1 MEENQGTLDVGQL
14 EALARAGEVDT
25 VLCMFT
31 DLQGRFMGKRV
42 LPDFFVHEILGEEGL
57 HACLYL
63 LAIDMEME
71 PLPGYEYASWETG
84 YGDFRM
90 IPDLATLRWCPWLEK
105 TVMVICDVADE
116 ETGEPVEVAPRQILK
131 RQMERAQRAGFTI
144 KAGSELEFYLFK
156 DSYDDIADKGYRN
169 LRPSSTYIMDYHM
182 LQTTKDEWI
191 IRQIRNGMHA
201 AGIPIEF
208 SKGEFGKGQHE
219 INITYADAL
228 TTADY
233 HVLYKHG
240 VKEICAA
247 NGVAATFMAKWTM
260 AEAGSSCHMHSS
272 VWNRAGK
279 KSLMW
284 DERADQHHSETSRHY
299 LGGLMATARE
309 LAWMYAPFVNSYKR
323 YQLGSW
329 APTAIVWSRD
339 NRTCG
344 FRTVGAHGGF
354 RVESRIPGADANPY
368 LGYAAT
374 VAGGLWGIE
383 NKVEP
388 PAMFVGNA
396 YEAKDVPR
404 VPYSLHEA
412 VDVFRTS
419 KIAREAFGDFVFEHL
434 LNTAVQEQSIYD
446 NTCVTDWELAR
457 YFERG

>member
-1 MEENQGTLDVGQL
+1 MDVQGLLTATELEEH
-14 EALARAGEVDT
+14 ASAGDIDT

-42 LPDFFVHEILGEEGL
+42 LPDFFLEEILGDEGL

-90 IPDLATLRWCPWLEK
+90 VPDMATLRWCPWLEK
-105 TVMVICDVADE
+105 TAMVICDITDEDDRSPVA
-116 ETGEPVEVAPRQILK
+116 VSPRQILK
-131 RQMERAQRAGFTI
+131 DQIARAAEMGFVI
-144 KAGSELEFYLFK
+144 KTGSELEFYLFK
-156 DSYDDIADKGYRN
+156 DGFDELAERGYREM
-169 LRPSSTYIMDYHM
+169 RPSSSYIMDYHM

-191 IRQIRNGMHA
+191 LRQIRNDMRGA
-201 AGIPIEF
+201 AIPVEF

-219 INITYADAL
+219 VNITYSDAL
-228 TTADY
+228 SNAD
-233 HVLYKHG
+233 HHALYKHG
-240 VKEICAA
+240 VKEITAL

-260 AEAGSSCHMHSS
+260 EEAGSSCHLHSS
-272 VWNRAGK
+272 VWNAKGT

-284 DERADQHHSETSRHY
+284 DEKAKDHMSDTFRWY

-309 LAWMYAPFVNSYKR
+309 MAWMYAPFVNSFKR

-344 FRTVGAHGGF
+344 YRTVGEHTGF
-354 RVESRIPGADANPY
+354 RVECRIPGADANPY
-368 LGYAAT
+368 LAFAAT
-374 VAGGLWGIE
+374 IASGLWGIQ
-383 NKVEP
+383 NKIEP
-388 PAMFVGNA
+388 PDMFHGNA
-396 YEAKDVPR
+396 YEAKRVPR
-404 VPYSLHEA
+404 VPSSLHEA
-412 VDVFRTS
+412 IEVFRKS
-419 KIAREAFGDFVFEHL
+419 KVARESFGDFVFGHL
-434 LNTAVQEQSIYD
+434 LNTAVQEQSIFD
-446 NTCVTDWELAR
+446 NLCVTDWELAR